1 MYQFKHADHDIDQTC
16 SVSKSLQ
23 TFCVCVLAPSV
34 RYPKFM

>member
-23 TFCVCVLAPSV
+23 TFFVCA
-34 RYPKFM
+34 F